1 MRRGH
6 VCVLDVGEEG
16 AQGGFSKTGLWIAF
30 QDNSYV

>member
-1 MRRGH
+1 MCRGH
-6 VCVLDVGEEG
+6 VRVLGNGEEG